1 VNSPS
6 QKISIEAIRARTK
19 VDNKRHRG
27 QSEEV
32 TRVSTMDKATNDQ
45 EKLEN
50 ISDEDLS
57 DVTGGA
63 DVNVGAGETYVVIP
77 GSNIGKLTGDK
88 GSKIVFG

>member
-1 VNSPS
+1 MST
-6 QKISIEAIRARTK
+6 EAIRARAK
-19 VDNKRHRG
+19 VDNKRHRS

-32 TRVSTMDKATNDQ
+32 PRVSKMDKATNDQ
-45 EKLEN
+45 EKIEN

-57 DVTGGA
+57 GVTGGA
-63 DVNVGAGETYVVIP
+63 DVNVGSGQTYVVKP